1 MKTIT
6 VFIITYNQER
16 VIRRTLDSILQQKE
30 WGLHQIVI
38 GDDCSKDRTYDI
50 LLEYQHQYP
59 GIIRPIRNEK
69 NLGIYGNLYNTIQY
83 REESDL
89 YTFCAGDD
97 ELCDGYFQSVQ
108 RYIEDNKIDT
118 DGKIGIYSDW
128 KAIDPKGK
136 EQIYRQTIVS
146 RNYSLWG
153 LHMRNLI
160 GNRSLIF
167 SKPVIDAY
175 LPAILDRGL
184 HLAEGMFDSQTART
198 IEHAYYLPG
207 VFSAYYTG
215 VGVSSSLSKTGYAT
229 DENIIKWNYYLENY
243 ISEKR
248 DVFYAKY
255 QIAYSEYLIKPDMT
269 KFCAAIIYYL
279 KGLYP
284 VSFRSIMSVLV
295 LNLRLLRYAV
305 FYKKKQYSKRNHDS

>member
-1 MKTIT
+1 
-6 VFIITYNQER
+6 
-16 VIRRTLDSILQQKE
+16 
-30 WGLHQIVI
+30 
-38 GDDCSKDRTYDI
+38 
-50 LLEYQHQYP
+50 
-59 GIIRPIRNEK
+59 
-69 NLGIYGNLYNTIQY
+69 
-83 REESDL
+83 
-89 YTFCAGDD
+89 
-97 ELCDGYFQSVQ
+97 
-108 RYIEDNKIDT
+108 
-118 DGKIGIYSDW
+118 
-128 KAIDPKGK
+128 
-136 EQIYRQTIVS
+136 
-146 RNYSLWG
+146 
-153 LHMRNLI
+153 MRNLI

-198 IEHAYYLPG
+198 IEYAYYLPG

-255 QIAYSEYLIKPDMT
+255 QIAYSEYLIKPDIS
-269 KFCAAIIYYL
+269 KFCVSIIYYL

-295 LNLRLLRYAV
+295 LSLRMLRYAV
-305 FYKKKQYSKRNHDS
+305 FYKKKQHK